1 MENNI
6 TPIVFNN
13 SDAEKGR
20 MVVGHENNPVI
31 KPKSTSEEMVLN
43 IPIKDKAS
51 ASNINN
57 TIAVLKGQ
65 LDQIAERGEDQSER
79 LASCL
84 DDTLLEVKSNFR
96 RRQLADPNVLYR
108 TESTTSVRLID
119 GSNKMRTR
127 SLTTVD
133 TDIEQGKLL
142 IPLLFLISKTL
153 KFREILIDLILRNT

>member
-6 TPIVFNN
+6 TPIVSDN
-13 SDAEKGR
+13 SEAEKGR
-20 MVVGHENNPVI
+20 MEVGHENNPVI
-31 KPKSTSEEMVLN
+31 KPKSSSEEMVLD

-57 TIAVLKGQ
+57 TIAVLRGQ
-65 LDQIAERGEDQSER
+65 LDQIAEGGEDQSER

-108 TESTTSVRLID
+108 TESTTSVKLID
-119 GSNKMRTR
+119 DSSIMRTKG
-127 SLTTVD
+127 LTTVD
-133 TDIEQGKLL
+133 TDIEKGKLL
-142 IPLLFLISKTL
+142 ILLLFLISTTL
-153 KFREILIDLILRNT
+153 F

>member
-6 TPIVFNN
+6 TPIV
-13 SDAEKGR
+13 SDNGEAEKGR
-20 MVVGHENNPVI
+20 MEVGHENNPVI
-31 KPKSTSEEMVLN
+31 KPKSSSEEMVLD

-57 TIAVLKGQ
+57 TIAVLRGQ
-65 LDQIAERGEDQSER
+65 LDQIAEGGEDQSEQ

-84 DDTLLEVKSNFR
+84 EDTLLEVKSNLR

-108 TESTTSVRLID
+108 NESTTSVRLID
-119 GSNKMRTR
+119 GSTKMRTK

-133 TDIEQGKLL
+133 TDIEKGKLL
-142 IPLLFLISKTL
+142 IPLLFLI
-153 KFREILIDLILRNT
+153 FILIQENSN